1 MKNCYVYDLNGYIE
15 YYTHFSQI
23 FELCSPKNSKE
34 MDLVNIITSSNTE
47 SNQRSKIR
55 W

>member
-23 FELCSPKNSKE
+23 FELCSTKNSKE
-34 MDLVNIITSSNTE
+34 MLPKFE
-47 SNQRSKIR
+47 KLSKTRLGFLFQKI
-55 W
+55 